1 MEKRES
7 NFILIIQILITLVVM
22 GALICL
28 FRFGYSRKIWFEESF
43 YNESYTI
50 SATYPSDGMHKN
62 IVVTIKN
69 KKGDILWSVD
79 EHLDFNIRMTEDYYD
94 LEYEKD
100 YLKLYFKNENKGID
114 SFYRIYY
121 EDLKKCE

>member
-1 MEKRES
+1 MTAYEI
-7 NFILIIQILITLVVM
+7 N
-22 GALICL
+22 
-28 FRFGYSRKIWFEESF
+28 
-43 YNESYTI
+43 
-50 SATYPSDGMHKN
+50 N
-62 IVVTIKN
+62 ITIKN